1 MIIIYITEQVKT
13 VEILIS
19 DYTEKVRLC
28 WENISK
34 RDGGSVVAA
43 LFPEA
48 VPTVP
53 AVMRPGVA
61 AGCVQKPL
69 EHLLLCL
76 MSMQI
81 HFPGGPVVVFPAE
94 ASL

>member
-1 MIIIYITEQVKT
+1 MIIIDITEQVKT

-19 DYTEKVRLC
+19 DYMEKVRLC
-28 WENISK
+28 WENVSK

-43 LFPEA
+43 LFLEA

-53 AVMRPGVA
+53 TAMRPGVA
-61 AGCVQKPL
+61 HETQEKPL

-81 HFPGGPVVVFPAE
+81 HFLGGPVVVFPAE

>member
-1 MIIIYITEQVKT
+1 MPK
-13 VEILIS
+13 
-19 DYTEKVRLC
+19 KGFP
-28 WENISK
+28 
-34 RDGGSVVAA
+34 GGSVVQN
-43 LFPEA
+43 LPVTHE
-48 VPTVP
+48 T
-53 AVMRPGVA
+53 
-61 AGCVQKPL
+61 QEKPL